1 MLCKAYYNA
10 WQTTTIFSKPI
21 CILLHKIDIKSF
33 WSCAIAQQHV
43 QVDNSFTNYVKVLI
57 DQYLQYR
64 S

>member
-1 MLCKAYYNA
+1 MHGKLP
-10 WQTTTIFSKPI
+10 QFFFKPI

>member
-1 MLCKAYYNA
+1 MKNYHN
-10 WQTTTIFSKPI
+10 FFFKPI

-43 QVDNSFTNYVKVLI
+43 QGDNSFTNYVKVLI